1 MLKVTLLCSDT
12 KHPVFKA
19 LKLWEEVN
27 QQHYDIEIL
36 TSVNDIKRNGTLL
49 FLISCCEIV
58 KKQHRNFFE
67 HTLVLHASDLPKDR
81 GWSPHVWAI
90 VNGANELTLS
100 LLEAEDKV
108 DTGAIWK
115 KLRIPLDGNEL
126 YDEINQKLFAA
137 ELQLITWACE
147 NVDSVA
153 PVLQDESATN
163 YLRKRTPED
172 SEVDISQ
179 SLESQ
184 FNLLRVCDP
193 ERFPAYFYKNG
204 CKYKI
209 KIEKY

>member
-1 MLKVTLLCSDT
+1 MLKVTLLCSDI
-12 KHPVFKA
+12 KHPVYKA
-19 LKLWEEVN
+19 LEQWKAIN
-27 QQHYDIEIL
+27 KQRYDIELL
-36 TSVNDIKRNGTLL
+36 TSVEQINRKGTLL
-49 FLISCCEIV
+49 FLVSCSEIV
-58 KKQHRNFFE
+58 KKSHRDYFI

-81 GWSPHVWAI
+81 GWSPHVWAV
-90 VNGANELTLS
+90 VNGKSKLPLS

-115 KLRIPLDGNEL
+115 KVDITLDGSEL
-126 YDEINQKLFAA
+126 YDEINKKLFDA

-147 NVDSVA
+147 NVDSVV

-163 YLRKRTPED
+163 YLRKRTLED

-209 KIEKY
+209 KIEKC

>member
-36 TSVNDIKRNGTLL
+36 TSVNEIKRNGTLL
-49 FLISCCEIV
+49 FLISCSEIV
-58 KKQHRNFFE
+58 KKQHRDFFE
-67 HTLVLHASDLPKDR
+67 HTLVLHASDLPKGR
-81 GWSPHVWAI
+81 GWSPHIWAI
-90 VNGANELTLS
+90 LNCANELTLS

-126 YDEINQKLFAA
+126 YDEINEKLFAA

>member
-1 MLKVTLLCSDT
+1 
-12 KHPVFKA
+12 
-19 LKLWEEVN
+19 
-27 QQHYDIEIL
+27 
-36 TSVNDIKRNGTLL
+36 
-49 FLISCCEIV
+49 
-58 KKQHRNFFE
+58 
-67 HTLVLHASDLPKDR
+67 LVLHASDLPKDR
-81 GWSPHVWAI
+81 GWSPHVWAV
-90 VNGANELTLS
+90 VNGKNKLTLS

-115 KLRIPLDGNEL
+115 KVNITLDGSEL
-126 YDEINQKLFAA
+126 YDEINKKLFDA

-147 NVDSVA
+147 NVDSVV

-172 SEVDISQ
+172 SEIDISQ
-179 SLESQ
+179 CLESQ

-209 KIEKY
+209 KIEKC

>member
-27 QQHYDIEIL
+27 QQDYDIEIL
-36 TSVNDIKRNGTLL
+36 TSVNEIKRNGTLL
-49 FLISCCEIV
+49 FLISCSEIV
-58 KKQHRNFFE
+58 KKQHRDFFE

-81 GWSPHVWAI
+81 GWSPHIWAI
-90 VNGANELTLS
+90 LNGANELTLS

-126 YDEINQKLFAA
+126 YDEINEKLFAA

>member
-36 TSVNDIKRNGTLL
+36 TSVNEIKRNGTLL
-49 FLISCCEIV
+49 FLISCSEIV
-58 KKQHRNFFE
+58 RKQHRDFFE
-67 HTLVLHASDLPKDR
+67 HTLVLHASDLPKGR
-81 GWSPHVWAI
+81 GWSPHIWAI
-90 VNGANELTLS
+90 LNGANELTLS

-126 YDEINQKLFAA
+126 YDEINEKLFAA

>member
-1 MLKVTLLCSDT
+1 MLNVTLLCSDI

-36 TSVNDIKRNGTLL
+36 TSVNEIKRKGTLL
-49 FLISCCEIV
+49 FLISCSEIV
-58 KKQHRNFFE
+58 KKQHRDFFE

-81 GWSPHVWAI
+81 GWSPHIWAI
-90 VNGANELTLS
+90 LNGANELTLS

-126 YDEINQKLFAA
+126 YDEINEKLFAA

>member
-1 MLKVTLLCSDT
+1 MLKVTLLCSDI
-12 KHPVFKA
+12 KHPVYKA
-19 LKLWEEVN
+19 LEQWKAIN
-27 QQHYDIEIL
+27 KQRYDIELL
-36 TSVNDIKRNGTLL
+36 TSVGEINRKGTLL
-49 FLISCCEIV
+49 FLVSCSEIV
-58 KKQHRNFFE
+58 KKSHRDYFA
-67 HTLVLHASDLPKDR
+67 HILVLHASDLPKDR
-81 GWSPHVWAI
+81 GWSPHIWAV
-90 VNGANELTLS
+90 VNGKNALTLS

-115 KLRIPLDGNEL
+115 KVDITLDGSEL
-126 YDEINQKLFAA
+126 YDEINKKLFDA

-147 NVDSVA
+147 NVDLVVPA
-153 PVLQDESATN
+153 LQEESATN

-172 SEVDISQ
+172 SKVDISQ

>member
-36 TSVNDIKRNGTLL
+36 TSVNEIKRNGTLL
-49 FLISCCEIV
+49 FLISCSEIV
-58 KKQHRNFFE
+58 KKQHRDFFE
-67 HTLVLHASDLPKDR
+67 HTLVLHASDLPKGR
-81 GWSPHVWAI
+81 GWSPHIWAI
-90 VNGANELTLS
+90 LNGANELTLS

-126 YDEINQKLFAA
+126 YDEINEKLFAA

-184 FNLLRVCDP
+184 FNLFRVCDP

>member
-27 QQHYDIEIL
+27 QQDYDIEIL
-36 TSVNDIKRNGTLL
+36 TSVNEIKRNGTLL
-49 FLISCCEIV
+49 FLISCSEIV
-58 KKQHRNFFE
+58 KKQHRDFFE

-81 GWSPHVWAI
+81 GWSPHIWAI
-90 VNGANELTLS
+90 LNGANELTLS

-126 YDEINQKLFAA
+126 YDEINEKLFAA

-193 ERFPAYFYKNG
+193 ERFPA
-204 CKYKI
+204 
-209 KIEKY
+209 

>member
-1 MLKVTLLCSDT
+1 MLKVTLLCTDI
-12 KHPVFKA
+12 KHPVYKA
-19 LKLWEEVN
+19 LEQWKAIN
-27 QQHYDIEIL
+27 KQRYDIELL
-36 TSVNDIKRNGTLL
+36 TSVEQINRKGILL
-49 FLISCCEIV
+49 FLVSCSEIV
-58 KKQHRNFFE
+58 KKSHRDYFI

-81 GWSPHVWAI
+81 GWSPHVWAV
-90 VNGANELTLS
+90 VNGKSKLTLS

-115 KLRIPLDGNEL
+115 KVDITLDGSEL
-126 YDEINQKLFAA
+126 YDEINKKLFDA

-147 NVDSVA
+147 NVDSVV

-209 KIEKY
+209 KIEKC

>member
-1 MLKVTLLCSDT
+1 MLKVTLLCTDIQ
-12 KHPVFKA
+12 HPVYKA
-19 LKLWEEVN
+19 LEQWKAIN
-27 QQHYDIEIL
+27 KQRYDIELL
-36 TSVNDIKRNGTLL
+36 TTVEQINRKGTLL
-49 FLISCCEIV
+49 FLVSCSEIV
-58 KKQHRNFFE
+58 KKSHRDYFV

-81 GWSPHVWAI
+81 GWSPHVWAV
-90 VNGANELTLS
+90 VNGKSKLTLS

-115 KLRIPLDGNEL
+115 KVDIALDGSEL
-126 YDEINQKLFAA
+126 YDEINKKLFDA
-137 ELQLITWACE
+137 ELQLISWACE
-147 NVDSVA
+147 NVDSVV
-153 PVLQDESATN
+153 PVLQYKSVTN

-179 SLESQ
+179 PIESQ

-209 KIEKY
+209 KIEKC

>member
-1 MLKVTLLCSDT
+1 MLKVTLLCTDI
-12 KHPVFKA
+12 KHPVYKA
-19 LKLWEEVN
+19 LEQWKAIN
-27 QQHYDIEIL
+27 KQRYDIELL
-36 TSVNDIKRNGTLL
+36 TSVEQINRKGTLL
-49 FLISCCEIV
+49 FLVSCSEIV
-58 KKQHRNFFE
+58 KKSHRDYFV

-81 GWSPHVWAI
+81 GWSPHVWAV
-90 VNGANELTLS
+90 VNGKSKLTLS

-115 KLRIPLDGNEL
+115 KVDITLDGSEL
-126 YDEINQKLFAA
+126 YDEINKKLFDA

-147 NVDSVA
+147 NVDSVV

-209 KIEKY
+209 KIEKC

>member
-12 KHPVFKA
+12 KHTVFKA

-36 TSVNDIKRNGTLL
+36 TSVNEIKRNGTLL
-49 FLISCCEIV
+49 FLISCSEIV
-58 KKQHRNFFE
+58 KKQHRDFFE

-81 GWSPHVWAI
+81 GWSPHIWAI
-90 VNGANELTLS
+90 LNGANELTLS

-115 KLRIPLDGNEL
+115 KLSIPLDGNEL
-126 YDEINQKLFAA
+126 YDEINEKLFAA
-137 ELQLITWACE
+137 ELKLISWACE
-147 NVDSVA
+147 NVNIVV
-153 PVLQDESATN
+153 PQPQKQETTN
-163 YLRKRTPED
+163 YLQKRTPAD
-172 SEVDISQ
+172 SEIDINK
-179 SLESQ
+179 SLEEQ
-184 FNLLRVCDP
+184 FNQLRVCDP
-193 ERFPAYFYKNG
+193 ERFPAYFYRNG

>member
-27 QQHYDIEIL
+27 QQDYDIEIL
-36 TSVNDIKRNGTLL
+36 TSVNEIKRNGTLL
-49 FLISCCEIV
+49 FLISCSEIV
-58 KKQHRNFFE
+58 KKQHRDFFE
-67 HTLVLHASDLPKDR
+67 HTLVLHASDLPKGR
-81 GWSPHVWAI
+81 GWSPHIWAI
-90 VNGANELTLS
+90 LNGANELTLS

-126 YDEINQKLFAA
+126 YDEINEKLFAA

>member
-1 MLKVTLLCSDT
+1 MLKVTLLCTDI
-12 KHPVFKA
+12 KHPVYKA
-19 LKLWEEVN
+19 LEQWKAIN
-27 QQHYDIEIL
+27 KQRYDIELL
-36 TSVNDIKRNGTLL
+36 TSVEQINRKGALL
-49 FLISCCEIV
+49 FLVSCSEIV
-58 KKQHRNFFE
+58 KKSHRDYFV

-81 GWSPHVWAI
+81 GWSPHIWAV
-90 VNGANELTLS
+90 VNGKSKLTLS
-100 LLEAEDKV
+100 LLQAEDKV

-115 KLRIPLDGNEL
+115 KVDIVLDGSEL
-126 YDEINQKLFAA
+126 YDEINTKLFDA

-147 NVDSVA
+147 NVDSVV

-193 ERFPAYFYKNG
+193 KRFPAYFYKNG

-209 KIEKY
+209 KIEKC